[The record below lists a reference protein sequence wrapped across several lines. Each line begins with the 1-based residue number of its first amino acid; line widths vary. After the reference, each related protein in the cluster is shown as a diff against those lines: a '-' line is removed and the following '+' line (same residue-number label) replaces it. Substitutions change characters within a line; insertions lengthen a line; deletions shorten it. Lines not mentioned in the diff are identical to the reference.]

1 MLIACPL
8 VQEQGLGLMD
18 ASFEAREFKPGSSRA
33 ILKLFEDAATQLQP
47 AELRQD
53 EHSFDFRILPAL
65 VDERAAAGED
75 RKSTR
80 LNSSHLGISYAVFCL
95 KKKKKHN
102 IRMHM
107 DSR

>member
-65 VDERAAAGED
+65 VDERAAAGDFAVHAGGEESHVGLSQRLH
-75 RKSTR
+75 RKQVIALR
-80 LNSSHLGISYAVFCL
+80 RV
-95 KKKKKHN
+95 
-102 IRMHM
+102 
-107 DSR
+107 